1 MEQLNKQLADISSN
15 GIPIL
20 GTTGTVCILIA
31 SLGVG
36 AYIWWTYKET
46 SPKSSECTMA
56 SPPSPFPSNRS
67 SESSILTT
75 PQMKNVT
82 TPQTKDVTTQTDKV
96 VSKEVGVETGIET
109 EISSFMVMSGEPKIR
124 RRQKRDSRVPDLW
137 FDPQKQDGKIGTQAP
152 REDETRVVIP
162 QGDDHKRSQGGS
174 IIQPSEAN
182 PFPDSSKVKGLS
194 TFLTDFLSDE
204 DSIAPPSFRSLL
216 SFPLSPFI
224 WRAREQRECNDEEE
238 SAKLGATRAY
248 PNEDIDRIQ
257 KEYELARLKASA
269 DHEKN
274 KLANGRG
281 EGGGGDGDGGGGGGG
296 WGGGG
301 GGGGYE

>member
-1 MEQLNKQLADISSN
+1 MQHLNKQIADISSN

-20 GTTGTVCILIA
+20 GTAGTVCILIA

-46 SPKSSECTMA
+46 SPKSSECTTD
-56 SPPSPFPSNRS
+56 SLPSPFPPNRS

-75 PQMKNVT
+75 PQKGR
-82 TPQTKDVTTQTDKV
+82 KDVTTQTDKV

-109 EISSFMVMSGEPKIR
+109 EISSSMVMSGEPKIR
-124 RRQKRDSRVPDLW
+124 PKRDSRVPDLW

-162 QGDDHKRSQGGS
+162 QGDDHQRSQGGS

-216 SFPLSPFI
+216 SLPLSPFI
-224 WRAREQRECNDEEE
+224 WRAREQRECNDEGE

-248 PNEDIDRIQ
+248 PNENIDRIQ

-281 EGGGGDGDGGGGGGG
+281 EGGGGEGDG
-296 WGGGG
+296 GGGG

>member
-1 MEQLNKQLADISSN
+1 MQHLNKQIADISSN

-20 GTTGTVCILIA
+20 GTAGTVCILIA

-56 SPPSPFPSNRS
+56 SLPSPFPSNRS
-67 SESSILTT
+67 SESSKL
-75 PQMKNVT
+75 T

-109 EISSFMVMSGEPKIR
+109 EISSFMVMSGEQKIR
-124 RRQKRDSRVPDLW
+124 PKRDSRVPDLW

-162 QGDDHKRSQGGS
+162 QGDDHQRSQGGS

-182 PFPDSSKVKGLS
+182 PFPDSPKVKGLS

-216 SFPLSPFI
+216 SLPLSPFI
-224 WRAREQRECNDEEE
+224 WRAREQRECNDEGE

-281 EGGGGDGDGGGGGGG
+281 EGGGGGEGGE
-296 WGGGG
+296 GGGG